1 MVLAFTVSKLW
12 RIWFWR
18 HLNLEIWW
26 WYPNFVHS
34 AMRYYFFLSHW
45 CGFVLYRYTCIHKI
59 PLQCI
64 AYVILGVLI
73 LGTVGWSIPAN
84 RILDGP
90 RGLIL
95 WLLLGAFSKLPWWSC
110 MYIIHCISTAQ
121 QRTWQTD
128 TKYANLFWKLF
139 LWWSWWWLV
148 RYFAIWRH
156 C

>member
-95 WLLLGAFSKLPWWSC
+95 WLLLGAFNRLPWWSC
-110 MYIIHCISTAQ
+110 MDIYTLYQHSSTK
-121 QRTWQTD
+121 D
-128 TKYANLFWKLF
+128 MANWYKMCQPVLKIVFMMMIAL
-139 LWWSWWWLV
+139 
-148 RYFAIWRH
+148 IG
-156 C
+156 